1 MKRIIFL
8 LSLLTVMIMLGA
20 FVAAQTVLT
29 DVWKDKDYRGVAKK
43 VMVFWIVQVPQ
54 NRLLAENEFVRQ
66 LKARGLNALPA
77 YVIIEPDK
85 LVDRDTAVKKIK
97 DLGVE
102 ALLTLRVTN
111 KQTVQSTIPES
122 GKTNLSQLASYYQYI
137 YDAPTVDPSGPAYL
151 ETILFDVKTERRIWT
166 ARSVTKVDVID
177 QKALSDFIALMIER
191 LAADKMIP

>member
-1 MKRIIFL
+1 MKRFML
-8 LSLLTVMIMLGA
+8 LALIMVVMTLAGTVA
-20 FVAAQTVLT
+20 FGQTVLT
-29 DVWKDKDYRGVAKK
+29 DVWKDKDYRGTAKK
-43 VMVFWIVQVPQ
+43 VMVFWIVQAPQ

-66 LKARGLNALPA
+66 LKARGLSALPA

-111 KQTVQSTIPES
+111 KQTVQSTIPDP

-137 YDAPTVDPSGPAYL
+137 YDAPTVDPSGQR
-151 ETILFDVKTERRIWT
+151 TWK
-166 ARSVTKVDVID
+166 RS
-177 QKALSDFIALMIER
+177 FLM
-191 LAADKMIP
+191 